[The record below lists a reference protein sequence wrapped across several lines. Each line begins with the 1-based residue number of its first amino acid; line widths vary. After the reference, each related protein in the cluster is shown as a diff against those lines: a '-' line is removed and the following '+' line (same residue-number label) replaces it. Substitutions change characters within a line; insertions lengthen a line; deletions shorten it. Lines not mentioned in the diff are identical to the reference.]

1 MPLYMTSLILS
12 TGMAMPVVRMNL
24 DILYSKILGNI
35 KQGVMQGIFF
45 VCQTVLELLGG
56 PIAVRMV
63 SNYQK
68 SV

>member
-35 KQGVMQGIFF
+35 KQVYF
-45 VCQTVLELLGG
+45 
-56 PIAVRMV
+56 
-63 SNYQK
+63 N
-68 SV
+68 